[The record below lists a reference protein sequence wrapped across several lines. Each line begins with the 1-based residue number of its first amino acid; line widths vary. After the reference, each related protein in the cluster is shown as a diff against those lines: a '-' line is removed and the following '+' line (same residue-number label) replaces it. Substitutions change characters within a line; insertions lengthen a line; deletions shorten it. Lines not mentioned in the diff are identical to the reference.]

1 MSLQRI
7 HNIYNMSKR
16 TYWFENY
23 IYNIDYKV
31 VMKGQGSYCK
41 ETQCWESHITSW
53 IEDVASKKQ
62 LMKVKAIEMATW
74 SQNLS
79 KGLQKFGRGVCLIP
93 VRFRFVTPDE
103 ADPALINA

>member
-1 MSLQRI
+1 M
-7 HNIYNMSKR
+7 
-16 TYWFENY
+16 
-23 IYNIDYKV
+23 
-31 VMKGQGSYCK
+31 
-41 ETQCWESHITSW
+41 
-53 IEDVASKKQ
+53 ASKKQ